1 VIGESRHGWIVE
13 EVGFGN
19 RLMRSWSFD
28 RRSLVAVAGGQ
39 VTGPGSGIGMS
50 LRASG
55 SSGQWRP
62 DGSSGQTSV
71 QNSWLG
77 KVSRPVDERYVTG
90 RLLLSPCRLAN
101 LAIAHKNDEA
111 LAKVK

>member
-1 VIGESRHGWIVE
+1 VDTVE

-28 RRSLVAVAGGQ
+28 LRSLVAVTGGQ
-39 VTGPGSGIGMS
+39 VTAPDSGIGIS

-62 DGSSGQTSV
+62 NGSTGQTSA

-77 KVSRPVDERYVTG
+77 KVSRPDAERYVTG

-101 LAIAHKNDEA
+101 LAVAHKSDEA
-111 LAKVK
+111 LAEVK